1 MHYLRKK
8 RKKIFIIK
16 KQIKKKKFKI
26 MPISNNDN
34 SKENIKQTLINIS
47 KLVLEYIKEKGKTTL
62 IEIISHIMNVLNIND
77 NDESMQKN
85 IHRRVYDSINI
96 MNALGRIKKN
106 NNEIEYLNYDNIDT
120 TDMNEKETNQ
130 ITNKDKNNEIKINSK
145 KYDDEEYGEKQKI
158 LEGLQK
164 SLIEKYL
171 VLKFYQK
178 FRTQNFETPKNDRE
192 NTIKYKMKDSEKIKL
207 IEDSNI
213 SSINTK
219 TKINNISSFD
229 IIKRI
234 MAPEILSKLNQ
245 KDINENNKGAIF
257 CENSKKNNENLEK
270 DNKLIKN
277 IKNKSDEERINING
291 KQKVKF
297 QIKNNNKNNE
307 LDDEAFNYLKNV
319 HFFMDELTYNNDNI
333 RNEKNIF
340 GINNVNN
347 KKFASM

>member
-1 MHYLRKK
+1 MYTTNIKKMEEKMHYLRKK

-26 MPISNNDN
+26 MPISNNVN

-106 NNEIEYLNYDNIDT
+106 NNEIEYLNYDNIDI

-178 FRTQNFETPKNDRE
+178 FRTQNFETPKNDKE
-192 NTIKYKMKDSEKIKL
+192 NTIKFKMKDSEKIKL
-207 IEDSNI
+207 IED
-213 SSINTK
+213 
-219 TKINNISSFD
+219 
-229 IIKRI
+229 
-234 MAPEILSKLNQ
+234 
-245 KDINENNKGAIF
+245 
-257 CENSKKNNENLEK
+257 
-270 DNKLIKN
+270 
-277 IKNKSDEERINING
+277 
-291 KQKVKF
+291 
-297 QIKNNNKNNE
+297 
-307 LDDEAFNYLKNV
+307 
-319 HFFMDELTYNNDNI
+319 
-333 RNEKNIF
+333 
-340 GINNVNN
+340 
-347 KKFASM
+347 